1 MLRGMPSNADFP
13 DQKRKE
19 GRKER
24 KSSSPPREV
33 LPWTFSLAS
42 SPKALAGSRS
52 FTWLT
57 KVFRFWFHSGEIFFM
72 FNYQFLKTE
81 MSLVLQ

>member
-1 MLRGMPSNADFP
+1 MLTFQIKKER
-13 DQKRKE
+13 KR
-19 GRKER
+19 R
-24 KSSSPPREV
+24 KSSSPPRKV
-33 LPWTFSLAS
+33 LPWTFLLAS
-42 SPKALAGSRS
+42 PPKALAGRGS

-57 KVFRFWFHSGEIFFM
+57 KVFRFWFHSGEIFFV